1 MIPAPLGF
9 PADNFP
15 SWANSLP
22 ASFGRYGLN
31 FAVASTVAPKAKR
44 IPKKQGENCFPPAR
58 SSVTYYPSFPHEIL
72 TFVLSCCIF

>member
-1 MIPAPLGF
+1 MTKIIPAPLGF

-22 ASFGRYGLN
+22 ASLGRYGLN

-44 IPKKQGENCFPPAR
+44 IPKKAR
-58 SSVTYYPSFPHEIL
+58 RELLPSGKIICNIL
-72 TFVLSCCIF
+72 SLVST